1 MQSSTSDLLKNYLF
15 SVVTEN
21 HEVDDNDLNKDEW
34 WSNKKALYWEA
45 KQYLQTLRLFNIKQ
59 PFSILMTAFFAFPPE
74 KIVSISHGAV
84 YSLQSAGF
92 LNLLSHEIQLR
103 IGIIKMRDILI
114 QASYWEIGE
123 NIKKTIKS
131 TT

>member
-1 MQSSTSDLLKNYLF
+1 
-15 SVVTEN
+15 
-21 HEVDDNDLNKDEW
+21 
-34 WSNKKALYWEA
+34 
-45 KQYLQTLRLFNIKQ
+45 
-59 PFSILMTAFFAFPPE
+59 
-74 KIVSISHGAV
+74 VSISHGAV

-123 NIKKTIKS
+123 KHQKNYKINNLIWNPPKYLYEPIF
-131 TT
+131 